1 MEKKFDKSIFLKQFQ
16 QEAEEHIQALNQG
29 LLSLEKDP
37 QNRQILDEI
46 FRVAHT
52 LKGSCT
58 MMGFQDLRD
67 LAHAMEDVL
76 DAARSRQKTLASE
89 DVDILFE
96 TLDNIKM
103 LLEGKGE
110 GQEAKVDVSPQ
121 VGKIRDILKQKEAA
135 QGGKPS
141 ETAPPVEQAG
151 SAPPATR
158 AAAQAGDSIRVE
170 VNKLDYLLNLTGELT
185 ISRGRLYEML
195 RELRRLRP
203 KIEAVEGVLH
213 ELKEESYQLPPELQ
227 EGAQLLVNDFSK
239 IKDTLSELTEKL
251 FEASGRVDIYSSQIQ
266 EGVMQIRMLPL
277 STVFA
282 LFPRMVRDGAKE
294 QGKQINLHV
303 KGSGTELDKRII
315 DQIQDPL
322 KHLINNAMDHGIES
336 PQERRAAGKPES
348 GTIWLRAYPRGSQV
362 IIESEDDGRG
372 IDPERIKQSAVRKGL
387 ITEEEALHIED
398 EEQIFKFLFTP
409 GFSTADQITKRS
421 GRGVGLDAVKERVE
435 QLKGSVEITSKKG
448 KGTKFVIRL
457 PLTLSLTEVL
467 LVMEAGESFAIPLS
481 NIEEMVRVR
490 VGDVQRVGD
499 KEAIPLRDQLVPL
512 VKLATLLALPRTA
525 QTVRSFP
532 VVVVG
537 SGERRLGIWVDQLI
551 GKQEIVIKSFGSF
564 LPRVENL
571 AGATILG
578 SGEIVPILDVLQ
590 MIQHAKKTGR
600 LSARRGPSA
609 QPAVI
614 PAKKRTILVVE
625 DSLTTREL
633 ERGLLEAAGFQVVTA
648 IDGQDGMEKLKTQKF
663 DLVLA
668 DIEMPRMDGLSL
680 IRQMRTQEAHRDIP
694 VVIVTTRDS
703 DEDKRKGMEAG
714 ADAYFVK
721 SQFDQD
727 NLLETVRRLI
737 S

>member
-1 MEKKFDKSIFLKQFQ
+1 MDKKFDKTIFLKQFQ

-29 LLSLEKDP
+29 LLSLEQDP

-76 DAARSRQKTLASE
+76 DAARMRQKTLASD
-89 DVDILFE
+89 DVDVLLE

-103 LLEGKGE
+103 LLEGKGQ
-110 GQEAKVDVSPQ
+110 GQEANVDVSPQ
-121 VGKIRDILKQKEAA
+121 VGKIREILKQREAA
-135 QGGKPS
+135 YEEKIS
-141 ETAPPVEQAG
+141 EAAAHVEKAEP
-151 SAPPATR
+151 AAPATR
-158 AAAQAGDSIRVE
+158 TGAQGADSIRVE

-185 ISRGRLYEML
+185 ISKGRLYEML

-203 KIEAVEGVLH
+203 KIEGIEAVLRDFK
-213 ELKEESYQLPPELQ
+213 ELSSQLPPDLQ
-227 EGAQLLVNDFSK
+227 QGAHLLASDLSQ
-239 IKDTLSELTEKL
+239 IKDKFSELTEKL
-251 FEASGRVDIYSSQIQ
+251 FEASGRVDTYSSQIQ

-294 QGKQINLHV
+294 QGKQINLQV

-322 KHLINNAMDHGIES
+322 KHLINNAIDHGIES
-336 PQERRAAGKPES
+336 PQERRAAGKPET
-348 GTIWLRAYPRGSQV
+348 GTISLRAYPRGSQV
-362 IIESEDDGRG
+362 IIEAEDDGRG
-372 IDPERIKQSAVRKGL
+372 IDPARIKQSAVRKGL

-409 GFSTADQITKRS
+409 GFSTADQITKTS
-421 GRGVGLDAVKERVE
+421 GRGVGLDAVKDRVE
-435 QLKGSVEITSKKG
+435 QLKGSVDIYSKPG
-448 KGTKFVIRL
+448 KGTKFVIKL

-490 VGDVQRVGD
+490 VDEVQRVGD
-499 KEAIPLRDQLVPL
+499 KEAIPIRDHLVPL
-512 VKLATLLALPRTA
+512 VKLATLLELPRTA
-525 QTVRSFP
+525 QAVQRFP

-537 SGERRLGIWVDQLI
+537 SGERRLGIWVDELI
-551 GKQEIVIKSFGSF
+551 GKQEIVIKSFGSY

-590 MIQHAKKTGR
+590 LIQHAKKTERLLAGR
-600 LSARRGPSA
+600 APSA
-609 QPAVI
+609 QPAMMA
-614 PAKKRTILVVE
+614 AKSRTILVVE

-633 ERGLLEAAGFQVVTA
+633 ERGILESAGFKVVTA
-648 IDGQDGMEKLKTQKF
+648 IDGQEGLEKLQTQKF
-663 DLVLA
+663 DLVLT

-680 IRQMRTQEAHRDIP
+680 VQRMRQQEAHRDIP

-703 DEDKRKGMEAG
+703 DEDKRRGLEAG

-737 S
+737 A